1 MVPDLSLACS
11 KIREEI
17 TEKDDGFVIKN
28 AKSAGK
34 GGEDCHGLSIYFPY
48 RDDDKTDAF
57 QVVQALGPDDRL
69 VKGGNRPAKGG
80 NRPAKGGNR
89 PAKERTARIKELET
103 DFDQLTEFKD
113 TNWMQFIKQGWSRIL
128 TAEEPEN
135 LDLRYS
141 GQQVAKNLAA

>member
-1 MVPDLSLACS
+1 LSAACS
-11 KIREEI
+11 KICEEI

-28 AKSAGK
+28 AKSAGEK
-34 GGEDCHGLSIYFPY
+34 GKDCHGLSIYFPY
-48 RDDDKTDAF
+48 RDDDDTDAF
-57 QVVQALGPDDRL
+57 QVLQALGPDDRP
-69 VKGGNRPAKGG
+69 VKGG

-89 PAKERTARIKELET
+89 PAKERTARIEELET

-128 TAEEPEN
+128 TKEEPEN

-141 GQQVAKNLAA
+141 GQQAAKNLAA

>member
-1 MVPDLSLACS
+1 MHGV
-11 KIREEI
+11 IREEF

-28 AKSAGK
+28 AKGAGK
-34 GGEDCHGLSIYFPY
+34 GGKDCHGLSIYFPY
-48 RDDDKTDAF
+48 RDDDDTDAF
-57 QVVQALGPDDRL
+57 QVLQALGPDDRP
-69 VKGGNRPAKGG
+69 VKGG

-89 PAKERTARIKELET
+89 PAKERTARIEELET
-103 DFDQLTEFKD
+103 DFDQLTEFKH

-128 TAEEPEN
+128 TAREPEN